1 VALRGSALMK
11 VLADLPVD
19 SEIPTLAHC
28 DPTTQ
33 ALFEEARRL
42 RRRRNRRWAVLAVS
56 VGLAVAVTIVTLVHT
71 VHSAGPT
78 LSVGHEDSAT
88 RTPTAAV
95 PAEIVVW
102 KEFRIE
108 LISSKTGRLIRTL
121 ATDVGLN
128 RGTPHP
134 TVSPS
139 GTVYFDDAND
149 VTITAPSEQIL
160 SVPLLGGPATHV
172 ADGRHPVVSPN
183 GRFLAYVTYVDYTN
197 GREGIAV
204 RDLLTGAMK
213 TWRYANT
220 GPDISALSWS
230 PDSESLSFSAI
241 TPTPDNR
248 TETLGTWALGV
259 SSSPGS
265 LDAARKIP
273 LPPGM
278 AWAGYLKPDEGIA
291 VFQHPGLTGQM
302 TSIELRVVDAGT
314 GRIIARL
321 PSVRGLLG
329 VDNSLDGSEGTIQ
342 IDPSGQHLA
351 LVEVGS
357 GEGTLYR
364 WTIGSVPNHISAGPI
379 QITTGVFGAAW
390 VPAR

>member
-1 VALRGSALMK
+1 M
-11 VLADLPVD
+11 LANGDT
-19 SEIPTLAHC
+19 S
-28 DPTTQ
+28 TQ
-33 ALFEEARRL
+33 ALFEEARSL
-42 RRRRNRRWAVLAVS
+42 RRRRNRRWAVLALS
-56 VGLAVAVTIVTLVHT
+56 VGLIVAVTVVILAHT
-71 VHSAGPT
+71 AHPAGPT
-78 LSVGHEDSAT
+78 LSVGHRDSAA
-88 RTPTAAV
+88 RTPAVAV
-95 PAEIVVW
+95 PPEMVVW

-121 ATDVGLN
+121 ANDVGLN
-128 RGTPHP
+128 RGIPHP

-139 GTVYFDDAND
+139 GTVYFDDATNL
-149 VTITAPSEQIL
+149 TTTAPSEQIL
-160 SVPLLGGPATHV
+160 SVPLLGGPVTVV

-204 RDLLTGAMK
+204 RDLLTGATK
-213 TWRYANT
+213 TWRYAYT

-230 PDSESLSFSAI
+230 TDSESLSFSAV

-248 TETLGTWALGV
+248 TETLGTWALAV
-259 SSSPGS
+259 SASSGS
-265 LDAARKIP
+265 LHAARKIP

-278 AWAGYLKPDEGIA
+278 VWAGYLKPDEGIA
-291 VFQHPGLTGQM
+291 AFQHPGLTRQRA
-302 TSIELRVVDAGT
+302 SIELSVVDAGT

-321 PSVRGLLG
+321 PSARGLLG

-357 GEGTLYR
+357 GDGTLYR

-390 VPAR
+390 VPVR